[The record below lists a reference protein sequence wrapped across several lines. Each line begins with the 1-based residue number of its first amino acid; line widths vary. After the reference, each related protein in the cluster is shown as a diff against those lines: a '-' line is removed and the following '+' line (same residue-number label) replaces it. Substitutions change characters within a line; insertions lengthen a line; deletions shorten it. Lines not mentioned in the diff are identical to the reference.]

1 MVRWHAVCFSR
12 TVCLENI
19 YVKVGCLINLTN
31 SVFVLVMCVHRA
43 KLTLFR
49 MNSSKSIMAVVASPS
64 VSGGEPT
71 SISEFQWSGGVHF
84 VLNCKLDAAWSLQRD
99 FLGLTKWVPDI
110 SICTLDDGEPNAVG
124 CLRYCKGSGTT
135 WVHERLLEFDDATRF
150 MSYRMEDN
158 HFVFPQGFQNY
169 VSTVQV
175 RN

>member
-1 MVRWHAVCFSR
+1 
-12 TVCLENI
+12 
-19 YVKVGCLINLTN
+19 
-31 SVFVLVMCVHRA
+31 MCVHRA

-99 FLGLTKWVPDI
+99 FLGLAKWVPNI
-110 SICTLDDGEPNAVG
+110 SICTLDNGEPNAVG

-135 WVHERLLEFDDATRF
+135 WVHERLLELDDATRF
-150 MSYRMEDN
+150 MSYRMEGN
-158 HFVFPQGFQNY
+158 HFIFPQGFQNY
-169 VSTVQV
+169 ASTVQV